1 MTNTCYL
8 LLSIVTVLLI
18 LVLPSYS
25 WQFTYTQPAHYAGV
39 DKFGTK
45 EMYSTKPGG
54 EEWFMNTN
62 APGNDPRT
70 RGEGPS
76 TTFSQQNDDGSW
88 KVQSTKVRYGA
99 LT

>member
-1 MTNTCYL
+1 MPVVIAGVIKVHNYYL
-8 LLSIVTVLLI
+8 IS
-18 LVLPSYS
+18 PSYYS
-25 WQFTYTQPAHYAGV
+25 STSPPPAHSAGV

-45 EMYSTKPGG
+45 DMYSTKKGG

-70 RGEGPS
+70 GREGPS
-76 TTFSQQNDDGSW
+76 TTFSQQNDDSSW